1 MHYYLEKKLVGVSHF
16 YTKRLKAIIPR
27 ENAFDEIRAYHRIGL
42 PILIMLSLCLVFQ
55 PFIQAQ
61 EVFVRPPSIE
71 SNTEDSIK
79 NNNHDTRVIVN
90 SSPQNTVTNKKLFY
104 FALKNNLIYDAAL
117 LPNLAAEVYLG
128 KQFSLAID
136 GNWSW
141 WTFKSDRFHRIQSVG
156 ADFRYWINSPSPL
169 RGHAIGIYSMVG
181 NYDIRLFTKNEDSKG
196 WLSYGSWS
204 AGLSYAYSVPIAS
217 RVNLEFGLA
226 VGYLGGKYYDYN
238 YCMMHKRW
246 ERQAERNRKYFG
258 PTRAGISVVWQFGN
272 GYNIKNGDVY
282 TRQKKSY

>member
-1 MHYYLEKKLVGVSHF
+1 MSHF
-16 YTKRLKAIIPR
+16 YSKRLKAIILR
-27 ENAFDEIRAYHRIGL
+27 KNAFEGICAYPKIGF
-42 PILIMLSLCLVFQ
+42 PVLIMLSLCLVFQ
-55 PFIQAQ
+55 SSIQAQ

-71 SNTEDSIK
+71 SNPKDSI
-79 NNNHDTRVIVN
+79 

-169 RGHAIGIYSMVG
+169 RGHAVGIYSMVG

-204 AGLSYAYSVPIAS
+204 TGLSYAYSVPIAS

-258 PTRAGISVVWQFGN
+258 PTRAGISVVWLFGN
-272 GYNIKNGDVY
+272 GYNKKNGGVY
-282 TRQKKSY
+282 TR